1 MSEHWCAIHEAV
13 FFKKGKMRGYAH
25 PVQDTAGN
33 DVGWCN
39 EDGEPEPIP
48 EEHKAEI
55 AAKASE
61 IAPQELGMWWK
72 ELGNRI
78 GDGSLEKDYPKAHV
92 KIRVQYYKKLSE
104 VTGVSFKE

>member
-1 MSEHWCAIHEAV
+1 MNGHWCPIHETV

-39 EDGEPEPIP
+39 EDGEPQPVP

-72 ELGNRI
+72 HKAFALSYSKDLAC
-78 GDGSLEKDYPKAHV
+78 DGSIEVKDIFVYADKMLDWLNKPMV
-92 KIRVQYYKKLSE
+92 
-104 VTGVSFKE
+104 